1 MSSRVETAY
10 LIVSG
15 AGTARR
21 VPDLLRELVTFDLR
35 ILTLL
40 TPNATKIVS
49 PRELALVPGHRI
61 VESYFDDAILPRPAD
76 GLIVVAPCS
85 FTTLNKLAQGIADN
99 LPLSIASEAIGR
111 GNPVIV
117 ACSLNDPLW
126 RHPRAR
132 TSVAEL
138 RSWGARVLDP
148 MVDERGYLTMASTP
162 MIVDAC
168 RTALSSCH

>member
-1 MSSRVETAY
+1 MSSEIETIY

-21 VPDLLRELVTFDLR
+21 VPELLRELMSLELR
-35 ILTLL
+35 ILTLV
-40 TPNATKIVS
+40 TPNARQIVS

-111 GNPVIV
+111 GNPVVV
-117 ACSLNDPLW
+117 ACSLNEPLW
-126 RHPRAR
+126 RHPRAQAS
-132 TSVAEL
+132 TAEL
-138 RSWGARVLDP
+138 RSWGVRVIDP
-148 MVDERGYLTMASTP
+148 VDDDRGYLTMARIPT
-162 MIVDAC
+162 IVTQCRDAL
-168 RTALSSCH
+168 RSS